1 MKNTDANARITLG
14 DLDPRFFTQQAD
26 GTISFNT
33 DGDIPSDRT
42 IRYTPG
48 TDAFAGAVELYD
60 ASADTVI
67 WSIPAVNAYNSQ
79 GKYLSTE
86 LNFGLADL
94 V

>member
-1 MKNTDANARITLG
+1 MKNTNANARITLG
-14 DLDPRFFTQQAD
+14 DLDTRFFVQQAD
-26 GTISFNT
+26 GTIGFNT

-48 TDAFAGAVELYD
+48 HDAFAGTVELYD
-60 ASADTVI
+60 ASANTVI
-67 WSIPAVNAYNSQ
+67 WSIPAVNAYNSR

>member
-1 MKNTDANARITLG
+1 MKNTNANARITLG
-14 DLDPRFFTQQAD
+14 DLDPRFFVQQAD

-48 TDAFAGAVELYD
+48 TDAFAGTVDLYD
-60 ASADTVI
+60 ASAGTVI

>member
-1 MKNTDANARITLG
+1 MKNTNANARITLG
-14 DLDPRFFTQQAD
+14 DLDPRFFVQQAD

-48 TDAFAGAVELYD
+48 KGAFAGTVELYD

-67 WSIPAVNAYNSQ
+67 WSIPAVNVYNSQ

-86 LNFGLADL
+86 LNFGLAGL